1 MENASKALIIAGT
14 VLITVALISIFLYVF
29 NAIGQ
34 YQNQTQAQQQSN
46 QVIAANRFFVES
58 AYDLDASKAGVQI
71 YGYDV
76 YNLMRKA
83 KDINNNPDAENYIEM
98 QSPVSETSFVNGT
111 EKNED
116 NLKKKYTYSYSFD
129 SEGYINKITFSE

>member
-1 MENASKALIIAGT
+1 MENASKALIIAGA
-14 VLITVALISIFLYVF
+14 VLITVALITMFLYVF

-34 YQNQTQAQQQSN
+34 YQQQTQAQQQSN

-58 AYDLDASKAGVQI
+58 AYDLDPSKSGVQI

-83 KDINNNPDAENYIEM
+83 KNINNNPYEEN
-98 QSPVSETSFVNGT
+98 
-111 EKNED
+111 
-116 NLKKKYTYSYSFD
+116 
-129 SEGYINKITFSE
+129 